1 MGLSKPSVTIRRV
14 FGAILLL
21 PVVFAVWYDQR
32 TGGLMVMFLALFMT
46 LEAKRLMNMPPITG
60 YLVVGLIMAQS
71 IPHWVLDRPVA
82 LIYGFA
88 LLVASMVLLHTKK
101 LLWLCLPVCYRFALA
116 MLVYCYFSPPAIS
129 CLLRWL
135 PLLPHA
141 IALPILSGG
150 GLEGQN
156 YGRR

>member
-88 LLVASMVLLHTKK
+88 LLVATMVLLHTKK
-101 LLWLCLPVCYRFALA
+101 KCCGTVYRFSFALLWLCQLT
-116 MLVYCYFSPPAIS
+116 
-129 CLLRWL
+129 
-135 PLLPHA
+135 A
-141 IALPILSGG
+141 IAAVRPHYACCAGCDHCG
-150 GLEGQN
+150 M
-156 YGRR
+156 R